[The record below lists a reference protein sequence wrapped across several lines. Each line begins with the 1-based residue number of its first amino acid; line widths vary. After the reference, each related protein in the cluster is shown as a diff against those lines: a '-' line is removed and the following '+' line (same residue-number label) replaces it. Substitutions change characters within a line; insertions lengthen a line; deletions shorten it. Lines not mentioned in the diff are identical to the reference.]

1 MSLEYAIEYICEMR
15 RRYDETTIRA
25 LGRTGALVSRFVSET
40 LQREGAPTSD
50 GIAFTTHFSPEV
62 ERAEEIA
69 NFCRANCP
77 AHLDEDQVGSPRE
90 AIGCLGRVNYPLDAR
105 FEHFLAD
112 RLQLLYDTRDP
123 ADWPRLLHLLID
135 PESPFDGEGTKDLRR
150 VTTDE
155 GLRFFELRLPIQLTR
170 QAQRL
175 TTDNVF
181 DLLAGFAASDDGASG
196 YQREFPVV
204 ALGDFGDFLEALLIA
219 DLDDGERERIEA
231 QSASYGQYV
240 RLTRA
245 VRRAEQLRVRLL
257 LD

>member
-1 MSLEYAIEYICEMR
+1 MSLEYAIEYSCEMR
-15 RRYDETTIRA
+15 RRYDEPTIRA
-25 LGRTGALVSRFVSET
+25 LGRTGALISRFVSET
-40 LQREGAPTSD
+40 LQSEGAPTSD
-50 GIAFTTHFSPEV
+50 SIAFTTHFSTEI

-77 AHLDEDQVGSPRE
+77 AHLDEDLVGSPRE

-135 PESPFDGEGTKDLRR
+135 PESPFDGEGTKELRR

-175 TTDNVF
+175 TTDNLF

-196 YQREFPVV
+196 YQREFPVI
-204 ALGDFGDFLEALLIA
+204 ALGDYGDFLEALLVA

-231 QSASYGQYV
+231 QSASYRQYL